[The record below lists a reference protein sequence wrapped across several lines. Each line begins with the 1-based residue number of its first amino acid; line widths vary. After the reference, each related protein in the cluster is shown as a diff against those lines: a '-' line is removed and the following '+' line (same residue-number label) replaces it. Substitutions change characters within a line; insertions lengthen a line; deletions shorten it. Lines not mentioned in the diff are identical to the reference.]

1 MSSERIHIPQAER
14 LSVMIK
20 ENPDG
25 TRNWLR
31 KAGCWVGDSDGI
43 ELAKKFLKESDTKFS
58 TVAK

>member
-1 MSSERIHIPQAER
+1 MSTERIHIPAAER

-31 KAGCWVGDSDGI
+31 KAGSWFGDSDGI
-43 ELAKKFLKESDTKFS
+43 ELAKKFLGQSDTKFS
-58 TVAK
+58 TVDK